1 MQSTVDCGDEVL
13 GEGHKEHSPHTGPLI
28 EVICGVLNAAPLAAD
43 GCHCALGIQSA
54 KSLFTVE
61 DCVELALLVE
71 CHECIVLFLDA
82 GCIRLQGVLPAVFE
96 CFPVGL
102 LEHFIEDA
110 AADFQVFPLLF
121 PIDVVFSFEK
131 LGVRIFRS
139 LSHYFLPS
147 SFAFRIRLISR
158 DSTKAWQRVRS

>member
-13 GEGHKEHSPHTGPLI
+13 GEGHKEHSPHTSPLI

-54 KSLFTVE
+54 KSLFAVE
-61 DCVELALLVE
+61 DGIELTLLVE

-82 GCIRLQGVLPAVFE
+82 LSVHFKGVLPTLLEGV
-96 CFPVGL
+96 PVGL

-121 PIDVVFSFEK
+121 PINVVFSFEK

-147 SFAFRIRLISR
+147 SL
-158 DSTKAWQRVRS
+158 